1 MNAATTRIDDS
12 IIQGKKVQFETL
24 QHIIQLYKALD
35 VLDEEH
41 IAGILS
47 AIKAAEV
54 AADLARINDENI
66 GKIANY
72 LMKDARVL
80 AHEEEQSQKV
90 ESLEKRLKSTYI
102 AASCALAVA
111 SVSLVIC
118 LALLL

>member
-80 AHEEEQSQKV
+80 AHEEEQSQKM
-90 ESLEKRLKSTYI
+90 ETLEKRLKSTYI
-102 AASCALAVA
+102 AAGCALAVA